1 MHTHVFKTLC
11 AAATAALILGCNQSA
26 KKAAEAE
33 AEAALEQARQDSI
46 EKVEQAQKEQ
56 KAMEIIPN
64 LPAEP
69 VFDIVTDMGTIKV
82 KLYSKTPKHR
92 ENFAKLALS
101 GYYNGLIFHRVING
115 FMIQGGDPYTRDT
128 SAAAVAKYGQ
138 GGPGYTVPAEFVP
151 EYTHK
156 KGALAA
162 ARRGDAA
169 NPKKESSGSQFYL
182 VQDADACAQLDGGYT
197 VFGETV
203 EGLDIIDRIAQ
214 VATDRMDRPIKNV
227 TILSVKL
234 DENAQP
240 KAAETAPGK

>member
-1 MHTHVFKTLC
+1 MHTHIFKTLC
-11 AAATAALILGCNQSA
+11 AAATAALILGCNQGA